1 MRMTTCLMLCRVA
14 EQLIQN
20 YGMQGAETRLK
31 AEPTLWQKLLRRQ
44 QTPQMLEAFNVVAD
58 YMIDNTIF
66 FFRNRIESA
75 FHSPD
80 YVPSGK
86 PRSRRTKND
95 TIYEQLADR
104 FTTEEAYDTSIS
116 VRGFEVTKGRVFTM
130 LYRWEKQGMVERL
143 DKGVYRKTQRAVV
156 L

>member
-1 MRMTTCLMLCRVA
+1 
-14 EQLIQN
+14 
-20 YGMQGAETRLK
+20 MQGAETRLK

-80 YVPSGK
+80 TL
-86 PRSRRTKND
+86 RRCSAHPACKND

-116 VRGFEVTKGRVFTM
+116 VRGFEVTKGRVCTM
-130 LYRWEKQGMVERL
+130 LSRWESKDG
-143 DKGVYRKTQRAVV
+143 RATRPGS

>member
-1 MRMTTCLMLCRVA
+1 M
-14 EQLIQN
+14 EN
-20 YGMQGAETRLK
+20 RLK
-31 AEPTLWQKLLRRQ
+31 ADPTLWQKLLQRQ
-44 QTPQMLEAFNVVAD
+44 QTPQMLEAFAVVAD

-75 FHSPD
+75 FHSPE

-95 TIYEQLADR
+95 TIYEQLANR
-104 FTTEEAYDTSIS
+104 FTTEEAYDTSIT
-116 VRGFEVTKGRVFTM
+116 VRGFEVTKGRVCTM
-130 LYRWEKQGMVERL
+130 LSRWEHQGMVERL
-143 DKGVYRKTQRAVV
+143 DRGVYKKSYRQEV

>member
-1 MRMTTCLMLCRVA
+1 MRMTTCLLLCRVA
-14 EQLIQN
+14 EQLIRS
-20 YGMQGAETRLK
+20 YGMRGAENRLK
-31 AEPTLWQKLLRRQ
+31 ADPTLWQKLLQRQ
-44 QTPQMLEAFNVVAD
+44 QTPQMLEAFAVIAD
-58 YMIDNTIF
+58 YMIDNTIY

-75 FHSPD
+75 FHSPE

-143 DKGVYRKTQRAVV
+143 DKGVYRKTQRVVV